1 MNPGKNEKQ
10 ATAAPKGRRS
20 IERVLGRIHRRV
32 LGGASLEEIIDS
44 LFKEI
49 RSIVPCDRI
58 DIAFIEEGGTRLL
71 LHHTRAKYA
80 SLLLLPGFASDIVG
94 SAVHAVF
101 LRGKNRIIRD
111 FSQYLKKYPESESAK
126 LLLKEGIHS
135 SMACPFY
142 ADRRPIGLIFCRAK
156 EPGAYTAIEVRLLGK
171 IAESIGY
178 ALEKAYHI
186 DRLTDALHGYLEMLS
201 FVSHEMKSPL
211 SSIITLGNT
220 LLSGYFGPVNPD
232 CIDKVE
238 RMVRKAEYLH
248 TISEKYLNLSRFE
261 TGNFDAYPRS
271 VDFVGEVLNPAI
283 EIVHP
288 QIEAHTIDFL
298 IECPAELSTI
308 TCDPELMRIVMVN
321 LVNNAVKYGNPG
333 GMVTVTAA
341 KTPNKRLRVIV
352 WNEGPGFS
360 DGEKI
365 RLFKKFSRLDS
376 PHLKD
381 RKGSG
386 IGLYLSWHIIQL
398 HGGKIWA
405 ESEPGSWARFSF
417 EIPQDLDFCII
428 D

>member
-49 RSIVPCDRI
+49 RSVVPCDRI
-58 DIAFIEEGGTRLL
+58 DIAFMEEGGTRLL

-80 SLLLLPGFASDIVG
+80 PLLLMPGFASDIVG

-111 FSQYLKKYPESESAK
+111 FAQYMKKYPESESAK

-156 EPGAYTAIEVRLLGK
+156 KPGAYTTAEVRILGL

-220 LLSGYFGPVNPD
+220 LLSGYFGPVNAH
-232 CIDKVE
+232 CLDKVE
-238 RMVRKAEYLH
+238 RMVRKAEYLFA
-248 TISEKYLNLSRFE
+248 ISEKYLNLSRFE
-261 TGNFDAYPRS
+261 TGNFNAYPRS
-271 VDFVGEVLNPAI
+271 VEFVDEVLGPAV

-288 QIEAHTIDFL
+288 QIEAHTVDFML
-298 IECPAELSTI
+298 DCPSVLSGI
-308 TCDPELMRIVMVN
+308 TCDPELMRIVIVN
-321 LVNNAVKYGNPG
+321 LLNNAVKYGNPG

-341 KTPNKRLRVIV
+341 KTSHKRLRVTV

-360 DGEKI
+360 DSEKI

>member
-1 MNPGKNEKQ
+1 MHH
-10 ATAAPKGRRS
+10 RRADTKARAKRSGGHS
-20 IERVLGRIHRRV
+20 IDAVLGRIQRRV

-44 LFKEI
+44 LFREI
-49 RSIVPCDRI
+49 RRIVPCDRI

-71 LHHTRAKYA
+71 LHHTRAKY
-80 SLLLLPGFASDIVG
+80 SLIYLMPGFASDIVG

-101 LRGKNRIIRD
+101 LKGKNRIIRN
-111 FSQYLKKYPESESAK
+111 FIHYLRKYPQSESAK

-156 EPGAYTAIEVRLLGK
+156 DANAYTATEVRLLGK
-171 IAESIGY
+171 IAANIGY

-220 LLSGYFGPVNPD
+220 LLSGYFGPMNPD

-248 TISEKYLNLSRFE
+248 AISEKYLNLSRFE
-261 TGNFDAYPRS
+261 TGSFDAYPRS
-271 VDFVGEVLNPAI
+271 VDFVREVLNPAI

-288 QIEAHTIDFL
+288 QIEVYTTDFL
-298 IECPAELSTI
+298 IECPAELPDI

-321 LVNNAVKYGNPG
+321 LVGNAVKYGNPG
-333 GMVTVTAA
+333 GMVTVSAA
-341 KTPNKRLRVIV
+341 KTTTKRLRISV

-360 DGEKI
+360 ESEKI
-365 RLFKKFSRLDS
+365 RLFKKFSRLES
-376 PHLKD
+376 PHLREK
-381 RKGSG
+381 KGSG
-386 IGLYLSWHIIQL
+386 IGLYLAWHIIQL

-405 ESEPGSWARFSF
+405 ESEPGVWARFSF
-417 EIPQDLDFCII
+417 EIPEGLDFCII